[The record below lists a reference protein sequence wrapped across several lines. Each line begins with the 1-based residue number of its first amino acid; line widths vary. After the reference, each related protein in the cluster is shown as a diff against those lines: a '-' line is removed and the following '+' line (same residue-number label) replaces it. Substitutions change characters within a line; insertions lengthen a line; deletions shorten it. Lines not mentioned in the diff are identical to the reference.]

1 VDDQA
6 TGFAVN
12 MSKLNMSKLTAQV
25 ITVSTRG
32 SQGLRAD
39 TSGEILVTALTELGL
54 VCSPTV
60 IIADG
65 PEVATEIVR
74 AVGTGHSLIVTT
86 GGTGISPTDQTPEFT
101 RSVIDREIPGIAEA
115 IRAYGRGNGIATAS
129 LSRGIAGQLANSLV
143 INVPGSP
150 GGARDAAAV
159 LRDIVIHALEQ
170 MAGSDH

>member
-1 VDDQA
+1 
-6 TGFAVN
+6 
-12 MSKLNMSKLTAQV
+12 MSKFTAQV

-39 TSGEILVTALTELGL
+39 SSGEILVTALTELGL

-60 IIADG
+60 VIADG
-65 PEVATEIVR
+65 PGVSTEIVR
-74 AVGTGHSLIVTT
+74 AVETGHSLIVTT
-86 GGTGISPTDQTPEFT
+86 GGTGITPTDRTPEFT

-129 LSRGIAGQLANSLV
+129 LSRGIAGQLGNSLV

-159 LRDIVIHALEQ
+159 LREIVIHALEQ